1 MPNFFKAFILTFDK
15 PSIGSKIFMGWL
27 KRLFG
32 MEKPQ
37 NAEVN
42 PAPQVQ
48 QTSSNA
54 PTATQSIPPERLGLN
69 GEYDQSGLAKRVAL
83 AFDQDPQLDDVDT
96 LWVAQTGSTVVLK
109 GKVASQDI
117 LNKMISV
124 ARSVSGATDVDTN
137 QTTIG

>member
-1 MPNFFKAFILTFDK
+1 
-15 PSIGSKIFMGWL
+15 MGWL

-124 ARSVSGATDVDTN
+124 ARSVSGAMDVDTN